1 MPSAYISHNIC
12 SKKKRVTS
20 VHRKNVDSS
29 TPSHKERLHTKN
41 AHSSTH
47 SIHGLSIQRIQY
59 ISRQCISVFNVFIKN
74 SLQRRLLLTSLFTE
88 EKHSKSHLSGN
99 VEGRYKRAQSSQVW
113 AHYIE
118 NGMLKH
124 RKNYGYTSRVFN
136 ASVVS

>member
-1 MPSAYISHNIC
+1 MELSQPWPIRDEAAALQYYLNCRFVLATLYQSTTCFTQHAG
-12 SKKKRVTS
+12 
-20 VHRKNVDSS
+20 SS
-29 TPSHKERLHTKN
+29 RRQPPCTGL
-41 AHSSTH
+41 
-47 SIHGLSIQRIQY
+47 HGLSLQRIQY

-74 SLQRRLLLTSLFTE
+74 SLQRRLLLSSLFME

-124 RKNYGYTSRVFN
+124 RKN
-136 ASVVS
+136 